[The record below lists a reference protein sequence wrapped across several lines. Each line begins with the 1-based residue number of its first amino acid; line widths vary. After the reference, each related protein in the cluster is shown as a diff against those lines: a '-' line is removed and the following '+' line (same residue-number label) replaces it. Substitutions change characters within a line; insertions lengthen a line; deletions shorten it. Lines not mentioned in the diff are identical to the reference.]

1 VDNRMRKMAIAG
13 FSAIAGMLAVASLAW
28 ACTAPVG
35 GTWYADGS
43 TSKSGPAGTVVRVF
57 ASGAFPDLAY
67 TLVLGDAGPTPGH
80 GDHACMR
87 TVDVLNP
94 TPRFATTT
102 GFISTTVGT
111 VHLSTTGTYQ
121 LCFKDNSLAN
131 TTGTSGAS
139 FTVI

>member
-1 VDNRMRKMAIAG
+1 MAVSG
-13 FSAIAGMLAVASLAW
+13 FSAVAGMLAIASLAW

-35 GTWYADGS
+35 GTWYSDGS
-43 TSKSGPAGTVVRVF
+43 TSKSGAPGTVVRVF
-57 ASGAFPDLAY
+57 ASGAFENLPY
-67 TLVLGDAGPTPGH
+67 TLVLGDGGTSPGH

-87 TVDVLNP
+87 TLDVLNP
-94 TPRFATTT
+94 NTRLANNT

-111 VHLSTTGTYQ
+111 VHHTTPGTYQ
-121 LCFKDNSLAN
+121 LCFKDNTPAN